1 MSEMPSRKV
10 KISIP
15 ASYSSAAESHQME
28 TERSPIYLTNIG
40 LNRCPAETLMR
51 CIPMAAIK
59 SIEPTLKLNEINRFL
74 KPNLLDASDQIIN
87 FPFIDHTL
95 MRAVNGFNRNG
106 YSLFHDEA
114 VGENEAIG
122 SAITAEIEQKQTSC

>member
-1 MSEMPSRKV
+1 
-10 KISIP
+10 
-15 ASYSSAAESHQME
+15 
-28 TERSPIYLTNIG
+28 
-40 LNRCPAETLMR
+40 MR

-59 SIEPTLKLNEINRFL
+59 SIEPTLKLNEIDRFL

-95 MRAVNGFNRNG
+95 MRAVYGFNRNG

>member
-1 MSEMPSRKV
+1 
-10 KISIP
+10 
-15 ASYSSAAESHQME
+15 
-28 TERSPIYLTNIG
+28 
-40 LNRCPAETLMR
+40 MR

-59 SIEPTLKLNEINRFL
+59 SIEPTLKLNEIDRFL

-95 MRAVNGFNRNG
+95 MGAVNGFNRNG

>member
-10 KISIP
+10 KKSIP
-15 ASYSSAAESHQME
+15 IRYSSAAKSHQME
-28 TERSPIYLTNIG
+28 TERSPINLTNVG
-40 LNRCPAETLMR
+40 LNRCPAETHMR

-59 SIEPTLKLNEINRFL
+59 SIEPTLKLNEIDRFL
-74 KPNLLDASDQIIN
+74 KPNLLDASDQIIH
-87 FPFIDHTL
+87 FSFIDHTL